1 MDFMNLYYL
10 VLQDPKTYVTTLL
23 KIHRRYDYLVCNH
36 YEKDSGYV
44 AALDKVN
51 PYFFY
56 RNLKQLLLF
65 LYKWAVYL
73 CLQVQ
78 EVGITEPDLFNFH

>member
-1 MDFMNLYYL
+1 MYYEFIYH

-23 KIHRRYDYLVCNH
+23 KIHGRYDHLVCNY

-51 PYFFY
+51 QYFFSK
-56 RNLKQLLLF
+56 NLKQLLLI
-65 LYKWAVYL
+65 LSKGAVF
-73 CLQVQ
+73 CC
-78 EVGITEPDLFNFH
+78 

>member
-1 MDFMNLYYL
+1 MQYEFIYH
-10 VLQDPKTYVTTLL
+10 VSQDPKTYVTTLL
-23 KIHRRYDYLVCNH
+23 KIHRRYDNLVSHH

-56 RNLKQLLLF
+56 RKLKQLLLF
-65 LYKWAVYL
+65 ISK
-73 CLQVQ
+73 
-78 EVGITEPDLFNFH
+78 